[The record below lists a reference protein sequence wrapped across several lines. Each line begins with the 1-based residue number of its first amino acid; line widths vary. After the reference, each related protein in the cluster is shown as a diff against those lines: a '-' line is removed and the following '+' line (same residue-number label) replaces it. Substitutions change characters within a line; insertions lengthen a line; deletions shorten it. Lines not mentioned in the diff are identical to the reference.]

1 MLRFTVHEF
10 GKTALFRCA
19 GRLVST
25 DAERLR
31 EAIRAQSYAR
41 TVVLDLAN
49 ISAIDAGG
57 VGTLVSLHA
66 WAQATARDFKL
77 MNLTPVV
84 EEVLEITH
92 LRSVF
97 EICSVPEML
106 DFLCEAVI
114 QAQARAASQ
123 IG

>member
-10 GKTALFRCA
+10 GETVLFRCA
-19 GRLVST
+19 ERLVST
-25 DAERLR
+25 DAELLR
-31 EAIRAQSYAR
+31 EAIRAQSDAR
-41 TVVLDLAN
+41 TVVLDLAD
-49 ISAIDAGG
+49 ISAIDACG
-57 VGTLVSLHA
+57 VGTLASLHA

-77 MNLTPVV
+77 MNLTPAV

-106 DFLCEAVI
+106 DFLCEAVA
-114 QAQARAASQ
+114 QAQGKDTSQ
-123 IG
+123 IA